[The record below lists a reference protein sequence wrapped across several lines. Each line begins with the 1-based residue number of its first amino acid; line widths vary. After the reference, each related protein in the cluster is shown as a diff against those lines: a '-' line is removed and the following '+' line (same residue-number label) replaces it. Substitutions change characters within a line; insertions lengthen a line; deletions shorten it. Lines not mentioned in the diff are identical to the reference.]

1 MPKLTHI
8 LMIVLASAVATAGL
22 QSSAMAKATTIRFQ
36 VYKAGFIVGLS
47 GGNGVLTYQGH
58 KYPLTIG
65 GVSLGATLGISK
77 AELIGTVSNL
87 HTPSDIEGTYSAA
100 EAGLAIAGGG
110 KVARLTNSKGVVLQ
124 VKGKQVGFMFSVDLS
139 GMQISLKQ

>member
-1 MPKLTHI
+1 MLGLTRT
-8 LMIVLASAVATAGL
+8 LMIVLATAVAIVGS
-22 QSSAMAKATTIRFQ
+22 QSSAMAKATTISLQ
-36 VYKAGFIVGLS
+36 IYKAGFIVGLS
-47 GGNGVLTYQGH
+47 GGKGVLSYNGR

-87 HTPSDIEGTYSAA
+87 RDPSDIEGTYTAA

-110 KVARLTNSKGVVLQ
+110 KVARLTNSKGVILE
-124 VKGKQVGFMFSVDLS
+124 VKGKQIGFMFSVDLS
-139 GMQISLKQ
+139 GMQVSLKR